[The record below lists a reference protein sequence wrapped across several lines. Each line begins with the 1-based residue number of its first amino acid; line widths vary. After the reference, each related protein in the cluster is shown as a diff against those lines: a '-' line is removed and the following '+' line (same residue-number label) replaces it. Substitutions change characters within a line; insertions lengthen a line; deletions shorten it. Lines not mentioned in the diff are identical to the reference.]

1 MVQNKKSSQI
11 SAKKFQVEL
20 KNAIE
25 PKSIEPS
32 VINLRLS
39 DIILNFFSSREALIW
54 YRKVIARI
62 RKIE

>member
-1 MVQNKKSSQI
+1 MVHNKKSSQI

-20 KNAIE
+20 NNGIE

-54 YRKVIARI
+54 YKKAIARI